1 MPTNQYFPHA
11 SYGREQDL
19 LEDLVIESIKIHG
32 IDARY
37 LPRTLVKEDDL
48 FGEDTLSTFT
58 VAAGLEVYIKNVEG
72 FEGEGDFLSRFNLE
86 IRDEMTLVIAKRRFE
101 QIKSEKVM
109 TEVGYNLMI
118 ETADLKQPSRRFI
131 TSGSANTSAFVLEG
145 YEEYAINSERPLE
158 GDLIYF
164 PLNGKIFE
172 IKHVEHEVPFYQL
185 GRIQMY
191 ELRCE
196 LFKYSSEDFAT
207 GNTEI
212 DTIDT
217 IFSNDILVNE
227 LLLEDGNVLLSEDG
241 DSIIQEY
248 RLEDTDAAAN
258 NEFFQQ
264 QAANIIDFSET
275 NPFSQQDRY

>member
-1 MPTNQYFPHA
+1 VSTNQYFPHT

-37 LPRTLVKEDDL
+37 LPRTLVKEDHL
-48 FGEDTLSTFT
+48 FGEDTLSTFS

-101 QIKSEKVM
+101 QIKSEKIM

-118 ETADLKQPSRRFI
+118 ETADLKTPSRRFI
-131 TSGSANTSAFVLEG
+131 TSGTANTSAFVLEG
-145 YEEYAINSERPLE
+145 YDNYAISSERPLE

-172 IKHVEHEVPFYQL
+172 IKHVEHEIPFYQL

-191 ELRCE
+191 ELKCE

-212 DTIDT
+212 DAIDS
-217 IFSNDILVNE
+217 IFSNNILVNE
-227 LLLEDGNVLLSEDG
+227 LLQENGDVLLLEDG

-248 RLEDTDAAAN
+248 RLEDTDTAAN
-258 NEFFQQ
+258 NEFFSQE
-264 QAANIIDFSET
+264 AANIVNFSET
-275 NPFSQQDRY
+275 NPFSERDRW

>member
-1 MPTNQYFPHA
+1 VPTNQYFPHA

>member
-37 LPRTLVKEDDL
+37 LPRTLIKEDDL

-101 QIKSEKVM
+101 QIKSEKIM
-109 TEVGYNLMI
+109 TEVGYNLML
-118 ETADLKQPSRRFI
+118 ESADLKQPSRRFI
-131 TSGSANTSAFVLEG
+131 TSGTANTSAFVLEG
-145 YEEYAINSERPLE
+145 YEDYAINSERPLE

-172 IKHVEHEVPFYQL
+172 IKHVEHEIPFYQL

-191 ELRCE
+191 ELKCE

-212 DTIDT
+212 DAIDS
-217 IFSNDILVNE
+217 IFSNNILVNE
-227 LLLEDGNVLLSEDG
+227 LLQEDGSILQSEDG

-248 RLEDTDAAAN
+248 RLEDTDASAN
-258 NEFFQQ
+258 NEFFQR
-264 QAANIIDFSET
+264 QAANIVNFSER
-275 NPFSQQDRY
+275 NPFSELDRY